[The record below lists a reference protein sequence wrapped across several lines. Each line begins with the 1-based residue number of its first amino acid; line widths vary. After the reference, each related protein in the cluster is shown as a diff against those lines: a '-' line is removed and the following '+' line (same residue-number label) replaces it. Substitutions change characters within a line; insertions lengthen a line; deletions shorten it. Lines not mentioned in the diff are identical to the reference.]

1 MRNQLFDDCLAAAA
15 QEPGLFTLTAPTG
28 LGKTLSLFAFAAEH
42 CRIYGKRRIILILP
56 FLAIIEQNVKDYRKV
71 VPDLLEIHSNAQL
84 DERARLLSERWDAP
98 CIVTTSVGFFQPLF
112 SAKPADC
119 RHLHQ
124 LANSV
129 LVLDEAQSL
138 PPHLLDATLRTVKL
152 LCTQYGCTVVF
163 STATQPSFGYRPGL
177 SWQPREIAP
186 DPAALFAA
194 TRRVTVDWRLKQPI
208 SLVEIAGEVAQE
220 NQACAIVNLRAHAR
234 ALYRQLV
241 EQTGAESTFF
251 LTTDLCPAHRLAVLR
266 EIRERMQAGLPCRL
280 VSTQCIE
287 AGVDLDFPVVF
298 RALAPLDAIIQAAGR
313 CNRNGDSPTGRVI
326 VFVPEE
332 EKLYPS
338 SAYENAANC
347 VRILASRHPID
358 CNDLSHI
365 QEYYQLLYSQ
375 SEGDKQAL
383 RQAVEEEDFL
393 EVQNAYQI
401 IENTGF
407 QVVVPCPG
415 EEKLYQEVKARY
427 EKEGLTPALMRLAGP
442 ITVSSFQRDLVRQ
455 YCVPLYYRAWEHGG
469 AAVETGYYLL
479 GIPECYDR
487 KQGIV
492 LENVQLGM
500 F

>member
-1 MRNQLFDDCLAAAA
+1 ML
-15 QEPGLFTLTAPTG
+15 
-28 LGKTLSLFAFAAEH
+28 
-42 CRIYGKRRIILILP
+42 
-56 FLAIIEQNVKDYRKV
+56 
-71 VPDLLEIHSNAQL
+71 
-84 DERARLLSERWDAP
+84 
-98 CIVTTSVGFFQPLF
+98 
-112 SAKPADC
+112 
-119 RHLHQ
+119 
-124 LANSV
+124 
-129 LVLDEAQSL
+129 
-138 PPHLLDATLRTVKL
+138 LRTVKL

-208 SLVEIAGEVAQE
+208 SLVGIAGEVAQE

-415 EEKLYQEVKARY
+415 EEKLYQEVEARY

-479 GIPECYDR
+479 GIPDCYDR

>member
-1 MRNQLFDDCLAAAA
+1 M
-15 QEPGLFTLTAPTG
+15 
-28 LGKTLSLFAFAAEH
+28 
-42 CRIYGKRRIILILP
+42 
-56 FLAIIEQNVKDYRKV
+56 
-71 VPDLLEIHSNAQL
+71 
-84 DERARLLSERWDAP
+84 
-98 CIVTTSVGFFQPLF
+98 
-112 SAKPADC
+112 
-119 RHLHQ
+119 
-124 LANSV
+124 
-129 LVLDEAQSL
+129 
-138 PPHLLDATLRTVKL
+138 
-152 LCTQYGCTVVF
+152 
-163 STATQPSFGYRPGL
+163 
-177 SWQPREIAP
+177 
-186 DPAALFAA
+186 
-194 TRRVTVDWRLKQPI
+194 
-208 SLVEIAGEVAQE
+208 
-220 NQACAIVNLRAHAR
+220 
-234 ALYRQLV
+234 
-241 EQTGAESTFF
+241 
-251 LTTDLCPAHRLAVLR
+251 
-266 EIRERMQAGLPCRL
+266 
-280 VSTQCIE
+280 
-287 AGVDLDFPVVF
+287 
-298 RALAPLDAIIQAAGR
+298 
-313 CNRNGDSPTGRVI
+313 
-326 VFVPEE
+326 
-332 EKLYPS
+332 
-338 SAYENAANC
+338 
-347 VRILASRHPID
+347 
-358 CNDLSHI
+358 SHI